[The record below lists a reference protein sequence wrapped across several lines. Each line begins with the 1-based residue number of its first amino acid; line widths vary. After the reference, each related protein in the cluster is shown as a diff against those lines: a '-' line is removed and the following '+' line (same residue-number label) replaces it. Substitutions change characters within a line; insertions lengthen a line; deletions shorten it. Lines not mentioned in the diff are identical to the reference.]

1 LLSGDSSYLQPF
13 VRARSRLPRLEQRLS
28 GLTQDDRD
36 QAPKTHELIAL
47 IDRKMDE
54 LSKSVALG
62 QSGDVAGAI
71 RNLRTNRGR
80 DLMAEIRSESAA
92 LDSAEGR
99 VVDARRTQLALQRKL
114 LLLTIVLALITA
126 IALSVFV
133 AVEVRRYARALAA
146 QNEALK
152 REAAQRM
159 QAEAQFRQAQK
170 MEALGQLTGGIAH
183 DFNNMLAIVVGN
195 LDMMIRRLP
204 GHDERIRAMAENAL
218 NGANKAATL
227 TKRLLA
233 FSRLQPLDPRPIDV
247 NKCVS
252 DISELLRR
260 TLGERIAI
268 ETVLGGGTWRALID
282 GAQLESAILNLAVNA
297 RDAMASDGRL
307 TIETANA
314 SLDSAYAEANEGVE
328 PGHYVMLAV
337 TDTGS
342 GMTSEVMEKAFD
354 PFFTTKPLGEGTGLG
369 LSQVHGFLRQ
379 SGGHIKLYSEVGIGT
394 TVKLYLPRD
403 ESGAASIDTPSPA
416 RASFDNLEAKILV
429 VEDDPGVRSFV
440 VSAVRELGFDVVEAD
455 SAAVALE
462 QLEQDLSISLLL
474 TDVVMPGATG
484 RELAD
489 ELASL
494 RPHLPVVYMTGYTR
508 NAIVHNGALDRG
520 TRLLT
525 KPFTLAELDRELNA
539 ALRGPVK

>member
-1 LLSGDSSYLQPF
+1 
-13 VRARSRLPRLEQRLS
+13 
-28 GLTQDDRD
+28 
-36 QAPKTHELIAL
+36 
-47 IDRKMDE
+47 
-54 LSKSVALG
+54 
-62 QSGDVAGAI
+62 
-71 RNLRTNRGR
+71 
-80 DLMAEIRSESAA
+80 
-92 LDSAEGR
+92 
-99 VVDARRTQLALQRKL
+99 
-114 LLLTIVLALITA
+114 LLTIVLALITA